1 MKTLAVIVLAR
12 NEAENIAACL
22 ETAAFA
28 DELVVIDS
36 GSDDGTP
43 AIAREKGARVTDHP
57 MTEGFAAQRNYAL
70 TRTEAD
76 WVLYLDADERLSP
89 EAGAE
94 IRAVMAAGEDAC
106 YEIRRWNVVFGQ
118 RMRYGPHRPDWSL
131 RLFPRT
137 KVQWEGIVH
146 EVARSTVPVKRLRAG
161 MEHYTY
167 TRWSDYF
174 AKFNRY
180 TTLAAEELRAQGRTI
195 GSGAILAHSFFAFFR
210 SYVLRQG
217 FREGFLGLVMSL
229 LAGGYTMTKY
239 LKLKFGA

>member
-1 MKTLAVIVLAR
+1 MKTLAVIILAR
-12 NEAENIAACL
+12 NEAENIADCL
-22 ETAAFA
+22 ATAAFA
-28 DELVVIDS
+28 DEVLVVDS
-36 GSDDGTP
+36 GSEDGTP
-43 AIAREKGARVTDHP
+43 DIAREKGARVVDHP

-70 TRTEAD
+70 TQTTTD

-89 EAGAE
+89 EIGPE
-94 IRAVMAAGEDAC
+94 IRAVMAAGPVAC
-106 YEIRRWNVVFGQ
+106 YEIERQNVVFGQ

-137 KVQWEGIVH
+137 AVRWEGIVH
-146 EVARSTVPVKRLRAG
+146 EVARVELPVRRLRAG
-161 MEHYTY
+161 MLHYTY

-180 TTLAAEELRAQGRTI
+180 TTLAADEMRARGRTV
-195 GSGAILAHSFFAFFR
+195 GGGAILSHSFFAFFR

-229 LAGGYTMTKY
+229 LAGGYTMVKY
-239 LKLKFGA
+239 LKLKYGA